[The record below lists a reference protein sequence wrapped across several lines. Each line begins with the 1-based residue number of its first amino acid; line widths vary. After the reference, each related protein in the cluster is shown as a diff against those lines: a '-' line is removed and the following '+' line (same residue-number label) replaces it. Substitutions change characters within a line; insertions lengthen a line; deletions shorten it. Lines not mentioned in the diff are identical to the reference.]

1 MLPTQHKLTS
11 PVQFRRTIKGGKR
24 AGSRTVVVHL
34 RQGQSDQGAT
44 PEGAKAGAHTELID
58 QTGPRFGLVVSKAV
72 GNAVVRHRTSR
83 RLRHVCAKLIPE
95 IPADTDVVVRALQAS
110 GSASSEQLEKDMR
123 KALRKI
129 WGT

>member
-24 AGSRTVVVHL
+24 AGSRTLVVHL
-34 RQGQSDQGAT
+34 HHNSGTQA
-44 PEGAKAGAHTELID
+44 EAHADLTGH
-58 QTGPRFGLVVSKAV
+58 TGPRFGLVVSKAV

-95 IPADTDVVVRALQAS
+95 IPAGTDLVIRALPQS
-110 GSASSEQLEKDMR
+110 GRASSAELERDMR